1 MTLTVAITINVLLDV
16 ALLSLL
22 AFVMSR
28 PAKLTPHRTETVL
41 PAVAPTAHAK
51 RPRPTR
57 RAVRDASQLQPAI
70 D

>member
-1 MTLTVAITINVLLDV
+1 MTLTVAITVNVLLDV

-28 PAKLTPHRTETVL
+28 PAKLTPHGDETVL
-41 PAVAPTAHAK
+41 PAVAPTVDAK
-51 RPRPTR
+51 RR
-57 RAVRDASQLQPAI
+57 RVVRDRSQLHPAI